1 VLLFGTALGFG
12 LALISFSLM
21 HQLTIGAPYLLSAD
35 GCNSLA
41 AFAETGTI
49 TTASSIEPG
58 QHSYNATTT
67 SYTPDYAIIGVQKAS
82 RKHLPAAAI
91 PGSRWYGINPSAHPM
106 KGKTRQAMQ
115 REHAI
120 AALTKFLPDIC
131 PTIEDDIATRNDN
144 SSASPWFLWIEDD
157 VFPFPGSLLRVG
169 AIIAAIQERYD
180 DAGRPAF
187 VRLGVGLT
195 AALFRCTD
203 ACTGM
208 LQHLQ
213 MTEDPIDEAV
223 AEVFVGRTLTHE
235 VPLFGHDDELP
246 STVQDKTLVN
256 LKYNRA
262 GNWQGKLQ
270 LSTNLGHGG
279 TPMSGQGFDL
289 ARCLGYTWTPCPTS
303 GDIDEGKSVWAP
315 TSDQDWWGSAGRVSA
330 ASGSRR
336 EAEPRSTGNTS
347 WTVVFANGRGANED
361 CNLVCER
368 YGSSCD
374 EAALMELNNPLTFR
388 ERAGLS
394 CDVIFYRPSLFGGP
408 VFDRQY
414 DKKVWRTVCFLNL
427 MKPLCKWRL
436 PGPIVKEFP
445 ENRRICA
452 CTAKSILEYEQ
463 KIAVELRDS
472 GPVRENGNARNIRG
486 ATKGQLFSLHR
497 VPGSGNTQYM

>member
-1 VLLFGTALGFG
+1 MLLLGTALGFG
-12 LALISFSLM
+12 LALITFTLM
-21 HQLTIGAPYLLSAD
+21 HQLTTAPYLVSSAD
-35 GCNSLA
+35 GSNSLV
-41 AFAETGTI
+41 AFAETATV
-49 TTASSIEPG
+49 TTASSIEPA
-58 QHSYNATTT
+58 QHSYSATTT
-67 SYTPDYAIIGVQKAS
+67 SYTPDYAIIGVQEAS

-91 PGSRWYGINPSAHPM
+91 PGSRWYEINLSAHPM
-106 KGKTRQAMQ
+106 KRETRQAMQ

-120 AALTKFLPDIC
+120 AALTEFLPDIC
-131 PTIEDDIATRNDN
+131 PVAVRDDSANDN
-144 SSASPWFLWIEDD
+144 SSASPWFLWLEDD

-203 ACTGM
+203 ARTGM

-213 MTEDPIDEAV
+213 TTNDPIDEAI
-223 AEVFVGRTLTHE
+223 AELFVGRTLTHE

-246 STVQDKTLVN
+246 STVQDEGLVSQ
-256 LKYNRA
+256 KYNRV
-262 GNWQGKLQ
+262 GNWQGRLQ
-270 LSTNLGHGG
+270 LSTNLVHSG

-289 ARCLGYTWTPCPTS
+289 ARCLGYAWTPCPTS

-315 TSDQDWWGSAGRVSA
+315 TSDQDWWGSADRLST

-336 EAEPRSTGNTS
+336 EAEPRFTGNAS
-347 WTVVFANGRGANED
+347 WAVVFANGRGANED

-374 EAALMELNNPLTFR
+374 EAGLMELNNPLTFR
-388 ERAGLS
+388 ERAGLN
-394 CDVIFYRPSLFGGP
+394 CDVIFYRPSFFGGP

-427 MKPLCKWRL
+427 LKPLCKWRV
-436 PGPIVKEFP
+436 PGSFAKKLP

-452 CTAKSILEYEQ
+452 CTPLSILKYE
-463 KIAVELRDS
+463 KIAAEIRA
-472 GPVRENGNARNIRG
+472 GPVRENGNARNIIG
-486 ATKGQLFSLHR
+486 TKGQLFSVR
-497 VPGSGNTQYM
+497 RGPGSGNTL